1 MHHVFFHIVYLEQ
14 IRAWACECDSDI
26 RSHYREYLNP
36 TRARDENHRR
46 RTHRYG
52 VDQSL

>member
-1 MHHVFFHIVYLEQ
+1 M
-14 IRAWACECDSDI
+14 ACECDSDI

-36 TRARDENHRR
+36 TGARDENHRR